1 MTLMTGGAP
10 VEQPGRAVVRD
21 GVGGQR
27 VEDCCLHDEQVGG
40 GASGDDDLMMR
51 MIIMAMMTMRIIMM
65 MTPKTELGCAA
76 ASREKERTGRARE
89 QQVELGGV
97 MVMIMI
103 ITPWRWRNYDDD
115 GGDYDDTWEGGR
127 SGERELGSSLRSL
140 ESDLFLE
147 NWRTASPWRGG
158 GRRRGRQ

>member
-1 MTLMTGGAP
+1 MEQDDDDEHFDDLDDLDDSWIKKMTLMTGGAP

-65 MTPKTELGCAA
+65 MTPKTELCCAA
-76 ASREKERTGRARE
+76 ASREKEGTGRARE
-89 QQVELGGV
+89 QQVELGEAIQLLEYQ
-97 MVMIMI
+97 MV
-103 ITPWRWRNYDDD
+103 WR
-115 GGDYDDTWEGGR
+115 EG
-127 SGERELGSSLRSL
+127 
-140 ESDLFLE
+140 
-147 NWRTASPWRGG
+147 
-158 GRRRGRQ
+158 QI